1 MGDIKNRVKQSSLIS
16 LDLKDYY
23 TSGERI
29 ELDFGFFLEE
39 GILFEKKFRK
49 KLLEFNWK
57 SFEEKFVYV
66 TCEDELIIPSWA
78 YVLLSYYLSKNCK
91 DFVFGDIKSLEEKL
105 YLKKISSV
113 NVSQYKNQR
122 VIIKGCS
129 EIPFPEY
136 VYFELTK
143 RLTPF
148 VYSLMYGEPCSTV
161 PIFKNKN

>member
-1 MGDIKNRVKQSSLIS
+1 MNRLVSVAPMMDCTDRHERYFLRLIS
-16 LDLKDYY
+16 KNILLY
-23 TSGERI
+23 TEMVVDEAINRG
-29 ELDFGFFLEE
+29 D
-39 GILFEKKFRK
+39 KK